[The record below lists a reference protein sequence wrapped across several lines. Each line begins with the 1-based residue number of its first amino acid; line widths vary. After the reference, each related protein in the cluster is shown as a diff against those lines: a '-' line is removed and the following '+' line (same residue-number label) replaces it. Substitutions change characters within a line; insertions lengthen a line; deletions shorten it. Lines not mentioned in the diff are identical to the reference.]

1 MAVQTYD
8 YEEMAPLVKQA
19 LRNAFPEDTI
29 VISPGYSG
37 RIHVKVVSERF
48 SGMSDRDKQAYL
60 YEVLREHLAEDAQ
73 AVSLAIAYGTDE
85 L

>member
-1 MAVQTYD
+1 MAVQTCN
-8 YEEMAPLVKQA
+8 YEELAPRVKQV

-29 VISPGYSG
+29 VISPGYLG
-37 RIHVKVVSERF
+37 RIHVKVVSELF
-48 SGMSDRDKQAYL
+48 NTMSDCEKQAYID
-60 YEVLREHLAEDAQ
+60 EVLREHLAEEAQ